1 MVQTL
6 FYKLHRLV
14 VLHIRLNYA
23 ATFRSTQKDG
33 NTRYL
38 LDASTAE
45 REEDIQQQLMVY
57 LIDLENHVK
66 HPFPKLLWVS
76 Y

>member
-1 MVQTL
+1 MQL
-6 FYKLHRLV
+6 LLG
-14 VLHIRLNYA
+14 VLKGME
-23 ATFRSTQKDG
+23 TQDIC
-33 NTRYL
+33 L
-38 LDASTAE
+38 MQVLQE